1 MKLALY
7 EHLHRV
13 ACAQAVYTR
22 QAIKKLSL
30 LLVLG
35 IIIIYQLTIYKLRY
49 LV

>member
-30 LLVLG
+30 LVLG